1 MAGKMEY
8 VCRSAWLYLIFPRI
22 SRTRATSV
30 IYIPIVV
37 EFIFA
42 EKEKKGNRRR
52 DYKRGRKLSGNSLER
67 FRNAFSRR
75 LDRANVDSRKSL
87 LDRRLNT
94 M

>member
-8 VCRSAWLYLIFPRI
+8 VCRSAWLYLIFSRI

-42 EKEKKGNRRR
+42 KKKKKKEIDGETIKGVES
-52 DYKRGRKLSGNSLER
+52 YLVTVWKGFETLSHVAWTAQTSTLGNP
-67 FRNAFSRR
+67 FWN
-75 LDRANVDSRKSL
+75 DV
-87 LDRRLNT
+87 
-94 M
+94 

>member
-1 MAGKMEY
+1 MEY
-8 VCRSAWLYLIFPRI
+8 VCRSAWLYLIFSRI

-42 EKEKKGNRRR
+42 KKKEKKGNRRR

-87 LDRRLNT
+87 LERRLNT

>member
-1 MAGKMEY
+1 MEY
-8 VCRSAWLYLIFPRI
+8 VCRLAWLYLIFPRI
-22 SRTRATSV
+22 PRTCATSV

-42 EKEKKGNRRR
+42 KKGKKEINGETIKGVES
-52 DYKRGRKLSGNSLER
+52 YLVTVWKR

-94 M
+94 I